1 MDKSIP
7 GTTDDLRTKRF
18 YHGTRTE
25 PMPGDL
31 IKSGNPLDVGGGDE
45 ITTYVYLT
53 PNLDAAI
60 WDAEIAV
67 GEDQARVYI
76 VELIGEV
83 EDISNQTDWKSPG
96 HPWMSFRSREP
107 LKVIGEITEWTLYH
121 GTRADLKPGDLIKP
135 GLTPNFGNKVRR
147 TTYVYLT
154 RTLDAATWGAELAAG
169 DGPGRIYIVEPTGV
183 IEDDPNLT
191 DKKFRGNPTK
201 SFRSREPLRVTSE
214 IIDWHGHSP
223 EALKAMQDALEQLE
237 QLGVEPIDD

>member
-7 GTTDDLRTKRF
+7 GTTGDLRTKWF
-18 YHGTRTE
+18 YHGTRAE
-25 PMPGDL
+25 LKPGDL
-31 IKSGNPLDVGGGDE
+31 IKPGNPLGVGGGDK
-45 ITTYVYLT
+45 ITTYVCLT

-60 WDAEIAV
+60 WEAEIAV
-67 GEDQARVYI
+67 GEGEARVYI
-76 VELIGEV
+76 VEPIGEV
-83 EDISNQTDWKSPG
+83 EDISKPTDQKSPE

-107 LKVIGEITEWTLYH
+107 LQVISEITEWTLYH

-169 DGPGRIYIVEPTGV
+169 EGPGRIYIVEPTGK

-201 SFRSREPLRVTSE
+201 SFRSREPLQVTGE
-214 IIDWHGHSP
+214 ITDWQGHPP
-223 EALKAMQDALEQLE
+223 EALIAMQDALAQ
-237 QLGVEPIDD
+237 